1 MNVNSQF
8 SSYHLTTKPSP
19 NSNSKMSTE
28 MVVLCS
34 VCTQV
39 FQPTSGD
46 STSNRCI
53 TPQDQT
59 FDSFRKAASGDCF
72 ICSKLWNLSEL
83 QRKGWETLSTQSWR
97 PLSFKVDRDY
107 YKGKLDQIRV
117 NIIYRD
123 PTSIHSDRIT
133 NFQIKMITSSES
145 EYEDLF
151 LFDKIEGSTGSAR
164 TLELAHSWFQACSLG
179 HDQCKRLP
187 TSVLHWLPT
196 RLVDIGSKGE
206 TTWKLVI
213 TSDDLDPSYCQFSPR
228 YLTLSYRWG
237 IEPQKLLLSTHN
249 LELLCR
255 GSPIVELPRTFQD
268 LVVVAHHLGIR
279 YLWIDSL
286 CIIQNCRSDWEK
298 EALTM
303 RDVYA
308 NAACNIAA
316 SASSSPSGGLF
327 RSRLARDIR
336 PGIVTSKLA
345 PQESRKFYM
354 FDKGYW
360 DRHLQDGALHS
371 RGWVFQE
378 RFLSPRQIYFTK
390 SQVMW
395 ECLEEHRCE
404 GFPRGVPLHKSS
416 KSIKR
421 LLSSQEKDDKLKTNG
436 LMSFDALDLWIDI
449 VTTYSQ
455 CQSTVIED
463 KLYALGGIAKLF
475 RQVTG
480 DTYLAG
486 LWRSRLLYQ
495 LDWYAWMPKSRIT
508 SKYRAPSWSWA
519 SIDGPVQPTSPGHGN
534 HFLAEVIDASVTTTN
549 EGEDMVNITGGSI
562 TLRAKVYS
570 TTFKRTS
577 SSTGNGCIHFVP
589 TDKMFPPFT
598 TWPYFDAVEDSLN
611 KTGETSLLPLR
622 NQEITWRDLER
633 GRSDKANDVTC
644 LILKKSGDLG
654 NSYRRIGWLKLR
666 GERGYDK
673 KSQDVIHAILSAH
686 ESDQGLTQITM
697 I

>member
-1 MNVNSQF
+1 
-8 SSYHLTTKPSP
+8 
-19 NSNSKMSTE
+19 MSTE
-28 MVVLCS
+28 MVFLCT

-39 FQPTSGD
+39 VQPTSSD
-46 STSNRCI
+46 SASNRCI
-53 TPQDQT
+53 TPQDQSL
-59 FDSFRKAASGDCF
+59 DGFRKAASGDCF

-83 QRKGWETLSTQSWR
+83 QRKGWETLNTQLWR
-97 PLSFKVDRDY
+97 PLSFKVDSDY
-107 YKGKLDQIRV
+107 YKGKLHQIRV

-123 PTSIHSDRIT
+123 PTSIHSERIT
-133 NFQIKMITSSES
+133 DFRIKMIPSSES
-145 EYEDLF
+145 EYEYLF
-151 LFDKIEGSTGSAR
+151 SIDKIEGSTGSAR

-213 TSDDLDPSYCQFSPR
+213 TSDDLDP
-228 YLTLSYRWG
+228 
-237 IEPQKLLLSTHN
+237 N
-249 LELLCR
+249 
-255 GSPIVELPRTFQD
+255 
-268 LVVVAHHLGIR
+268 
-279 YLWIDSL
+279 
-286 CIIQNCRSDWEK
+286 DWEK

-316 SASSSPSGGLF
+316 SASNSPDGGLF
-327 RSRLARDIR
+327 RSRVARDIR
-336 PGIVTSKLA
+336 P
-345 PQESRKFYM
+345 
-354 FDKGYW
+354 GYW

-390 SQVMW
+390 SQIMW

-404 GFPRGVPLHKSS
+404 GFPQGVPLHKSS

-421 LLSSQEKDDKLKTNG
+421 LLSSQEKDDELKING

-455 CQSTVIED
+455 CQFTVIEY

-480 DTYLAG
+480 DTYLAC

-508 SKYRAPSWSWA
+508 SKYRAPSWSWV
-519 SIDGPVQPTSPGHGN
+519 SIDGPVQTILPGHGN
-534 HFLAEVIDASVTTTN
+534 HFLAEVIDASVITTN
-549 EGEDMVNITGGSI
+549 EGDDMVNITGGSI
-562 TLRAKVYS
+562 TVRPKVYS
-570 TTFKRTS
+570 TTYKRKS
-577 SSTGNGCIHFVP
+577 SPAENGCIHFDP
-589 TDKMFPPFT
+589 TDKVFPPFT
-598 TWPYFDAVEDSLN
+598 TWPYFNAVEDSLN
-611 KTGETSLLPLR
+611 KSGETSFCP
-622 NQEITWRDLER
+622 
-633 GRSDKANDVTC
+633 
-644 LILKKSGDLG
+644 
-654 NSYRRIGWLKLR
+654 
-666 GERGYDK
+666 
-673 KSQDVIHAILSAH
+673 
-686 ESDQGLTQITM
+686 
-697 I
+697 